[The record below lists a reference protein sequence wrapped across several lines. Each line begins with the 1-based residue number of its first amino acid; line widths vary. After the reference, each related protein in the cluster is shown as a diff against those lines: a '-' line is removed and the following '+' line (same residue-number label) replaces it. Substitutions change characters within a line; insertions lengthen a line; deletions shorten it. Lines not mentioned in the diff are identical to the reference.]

1 MSPSWTVLLALA
13 GGGLTLAAAPAV
25 HELPSAADPVGVSG
39 WVLADLN
46 GDQVAD
52 LATARSER
60 RESGGYAQE
69 VRVKLGAFQQTSF
82 RFRSPGAKIE
92 LDSRDLDG
100 DKDSDLVILEPLS
113 GAPIGVWINDGT
125 GSFHE
130 GRLADFAS
138 QLSRERSSSR
148 LFPPLHRTA
157 LLAISEERLQLAL
170 PAAVATAT
178 RCTLELLAPR
188 SDLPRPAPIVSAL
201 RTRAPPTL
209 A

>member
-1 MSPSWTVLLALA
+1 MLALA
-13 GGGLTLAAAPAV
+13 GSGLTLAAGPSV
-25 HELPSAADPVGVSG
+25 HQLPSAADPVSVSG

-46 GDQVAD
+46 GDDNVD

-60 RESGGYAQE
+60 RDTGGYAQE
-69 VRVKLGAFQQTSF
+69 VRVKLGAFEQTSF
-82 RFRSPGAKIE
+82 RFQSPSARIE

-100 DKDSDLVILEPLS
+100 DQDSDLVILEPLS
-113 GAPIGVWINDGT
+113 REPIGVWINDGT

-130 GRLADFAS
+130 GRLADFAA
-138 QLSRERSSSR
+138 QLGRERPSSR
-148 LFPPLHRTA
+148 LFAPFHRVA

-170 PAAVATAT
+170 PAVVATAT

-188 SDLPRPAPIVSAL
+188 SDLPRQAPAVSTS
-201 RTRAPPTL
+201 RTRAPPTQ